1 MSPTPP
7 TEQPHPSPA
16 NPSPA
21 PAASAG
27 FIPPASSP
35 PATPQAPID
44 VLVSDPAQ
52 LAFFVCALGI
62 IGCFFA
68 PWVTLERGV
77 SGFDLCRAGDWG
89 MFAAVLPALAL
100 TAMGVYADEQG
111 RRRAGTITGILA
123 WVTVIAFLKHIGPF
137 GLVSLSWGA
146 SLTLLFGLGLFALS
160 GKQRFDL
167 PLDLVAKK
175 LNSRK
180 AEVFSHWCSMTPDI
194 HFSTQDFYTKVEEA
208 IRTKEWPGVQ
218 LLRVEYR
225 EAGLLSHSREYL
237 RIIRQRQLFDVCAAG
252 FGKDYF
258 FSLREAEIPA
268 VVDFRAFLAVMLGL
282 FMLTVLCLQTLGLLF
297 GPLAL
302 LFLLILAVW
311 FLFNVLKLGL
321 TKVDSA
327 LITMPVIG
335 PVYEA
340 WFRRDTYFQQ
350 DTRLIF
356 LHCVAELVKRH
367 VADTTSA
374 NGVKLLNG
382 FEKKPILGGLYQPF
396 VLLLDPSR

>member
-1 MSPTPP
+1 MP
-7 TEQPHPSPA
+7 TEPHPSPT
-16 NPSPA
+16 NPSPN
-21 PAASAG
+21 PAASTSS
-27 FIPPASSP
+27 IPPAS
-35 PATPQAPID
+35 PQAPID

-68 PWVTLERGV
+68 PWVTLDTGV
-77 SGFDLCRAGDWG
+77 SGFDFCRSSNWG
-89 MFAAVLPALAL
+89 MLAAVLPALAL

-111 RRRAGTITGILA
+111 RRRAGTITGVLA

-146 SLTLLFGLGLFALS
+146 SLTLLLGLGLFGLS
-160 GKQRFDL
+160 GKHRLAL

-180 AEVFSHWCSMTPDI
+180 AEVFSHWGSVTPDI
-194 HFSTQDFYTKVEEA
+194 HFSTQDFYGKVETA
-208 IRTKEWPGVQ
+208 IRAKEWPGVQ
-218 LLRVEYR
+218 LLRVQYR

-268 VVDFRAFLAVMLGL
+268 VVDLRAIVAVMLGL
-282 FMLTVLCLQTLGLLF
+282 FMLSVLCLQTLGLLF
-297 GPLAL
+297 GPLTL

-350 DTRLIF
+350 DTRLFF
-356 LHCVAELVKRH
+356 LHCVSELVKRH

-382 FEKKPILGGLYQPF
+382 FEKKLILGGLYQPF
-396 VLLLDPSR
+396 VLPLDQSR